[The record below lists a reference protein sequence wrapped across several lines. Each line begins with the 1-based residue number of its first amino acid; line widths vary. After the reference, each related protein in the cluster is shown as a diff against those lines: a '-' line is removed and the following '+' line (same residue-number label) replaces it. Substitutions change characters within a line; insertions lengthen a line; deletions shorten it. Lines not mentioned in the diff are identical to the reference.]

1 MTMGSKGT
9 VTSMG
14 CLVFQIWWSSFWD
27 LTFKIVKKV
36 KINNILECLSDCK
49 KSSYVNCL
57 MKLFSQQIFL
67 GELTIKHLQNN
78 RNNFSILYSNYLKF

>member
-1 MTMGSKGT
+1 M
-9 VTSMG
+9 VQ
-14 CLVFQIWWSSFWD
+14 LRVWDVFQIWWSWD

-49 KSSYVNCL
+49 NIYSYVKCM
-57 MKLFSQQIFL
+57 MKLFSLKIFL